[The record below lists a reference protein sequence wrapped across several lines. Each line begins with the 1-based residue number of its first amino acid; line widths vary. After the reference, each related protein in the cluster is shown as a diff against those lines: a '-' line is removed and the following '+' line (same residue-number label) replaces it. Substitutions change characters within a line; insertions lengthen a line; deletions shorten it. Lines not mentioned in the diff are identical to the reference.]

1 MNCGSLR
8 APVLFAHLVSRWIAL
23 TPLVLAVLCTF
34 VLALIAGAGGWL
46 SPVAAFH
53 LLVAGGIL
61 PLIFGAMLHF
71 VPVLTRT
78 GAPHR
83 FFRALPWLA
92 QGLGLGVALA
102 LQGLGPRWLLHPL
115 ATLLAGLAL
124 ALIFWMRGRARACL
138 GSPHSGWRWYGLS
151 LACLVLALLVVPPL
165 LAVPAAYWPLRSLHL
180 HLNTLGFV
188 GLAALG
194 TLPLLLP
201 TALGKP
207 DPEAAHWLRRYLWPV
222 AGSVLMLAVGTALA
236 PLNGM
241 ALVGPLLA
249 AGGLLLLVYPVLRL
263 LVHWQRQF
271 GFAGLWRDG
280 ATASLLLAVLGFVVL
295 QVAGLLH
302 GFQLLAPRPTILAFG
317 PGFLLPLVLGALS
330 QLLPVWRHPGPA
342 TPARSTLRQRLAA
355 GGAGRALLFLAAAL
369 AILLGHELPGLVLV
383 ALGLGHFLLALGS
396 GLRQSLP
403 GSERAR

>member
-1 MNCGSLR
+1 MTSL
-8 APVLFAHLVSRWIAL
+8 VFA
-23 TPLVLAVLCTF
+23 VLATF
-34 VLALIAGAGGWL
+34 VLALLAGAGGWL
-46 SPVAAFH
+46 SPAAAFH
-53 LLVAGGIL
+53 LLVAGGVL
-61 PLIFGAMLHF
+61 PLICAAMLHF

-78 GAPHR
+78 GTPHR

-92 QGLGLGVALA
+92 QGLGVGVALT

-115 ATLLAGLAL
+115 STLVALLALL
-124 ALIFWMRGRARACL
+124 LILWMRGRAKACL
-138 GSPHSGWRWYGLS
+138 GAPHPGWRWYVFS
-151 LACLVLALLVVPPL
+151 LACLVLALLGVPLL
-165 LAVPAAYWPLRSLHL
+165 LAVPSTYWPLRSLHL
-180 HLNTLGFV
+180 HLNILGFV

-207 DPEAAHWLRRYLWPV
+207 DPESGHWLRRYLWPV

-236 PLNGM
+236 PINRL
-241 ALVGPLLA
+241 ALVGSLLA

-271 GFAGLWRDG
+271 GLACLWRDG
-280 ATASLLLAVLGFVVL
+280 AAASLLLAVLGLVVL
-295 QVAGLLH
+295 QAAGLLH
-302 GFQLLAPRPTILAFG
+302 GFQLLAPRPTILALG

-342 TPARSTLRQRLAA
+342 TQARLVLRQHLVA
-355 GGAGRALLFLAAAL
+355 GGAGRALLFLVAAL
-369 AILLGHELPGLVLV
+369 ALLLGHDLPALGLVG
-383 ALGLGHFLLALGS
+383 LGLGHFLLALGR
-396 GLRQSLP
+396 GLLQSLP

>member
-1 MNCGSLR
+1 MTSLVF
-8 APVLFAHLVSRWIAL
+8 AVLAAFALAL
-23 TPLVLAVLCTF
+23 T
-34 VLALIAGAGGWL
+34 AGGGGWL

-78 GAPHR
+78 GPPHR
-83 FFRALPWLA
+83 FFQALPWLA
-92 QGLGLGVALA
+92 QGLGLGVALT

-115 ATLLAGLAL
+115 STLVALLALL
-124 ALIFWMRGRARACL
+124 LILWMRGRARACL
-138 GSPHSGWRWYGLS
+138 GTPHPGWRWYGFS

-165 LAVPAAYWPLRSLHL
+165 LAVPEAYWPLRSLHL

-201 TALGKP
+201 TALGRT
-207 DPEAAHWLRRYLWPV
+207 DPEASHWLRRYLWSV

-236 PLNGM
+236 PINRL
-241 ALVGPLLA
+241 ALAGALLA

-263 LVHWQRQF
+263 LAHWQRQF
-271 GFAGLWRDG
+271 GFACLWRDG
-280 ATASLLLAVLGFVVL
+280 ATASLLLAVLGFVAL

-302 GFQLLAPRPTILAFG
+302 GFQRLAPRPTILAFG